1 MRGAARLRGGGVV
14 TTSPAGRYSSTEH
27 FLAHIDEAEYAP
39 APADEEAFE
48 PFEVDE
54 HPEADREPDSEM
66 PAAPRTAVAPWA
78 DSEPDRAEFGE
89 PGEPAWS
96 TSDRGDHATPEDE
109 QYDRDEP
116 EMDYAHGDGYGPD
129 AAYPGGGC
137 DDDPEYGGD
146 YGPIDADGHPTAD
159 LTPFGGEEPGDG
171 DDETPSTPPRF
182 SKPVVIG
189 FLGAVGVV
197 TIGVAAAM
205 VGMQSSSIEP
215 SPSAAPA
222 SSVSAVP
229 APPPPPAA
237 APINDP
243 SQDVLIPFQASSPCP
258 QAGSGSAQNVASD
271 DPTRAWVCMR
281 DSDGQVM
288 TLDLGKPMKVTAI
301 ELTPGWVGTDASG
314 ADQWMQHRVVT
325 RVQWILI
332 NGADRTVVTQD
343 TKNAHGPV
351 PQAMP
356 SNGPDQGVL
365 ASQIQMVILQT
376 SRPPADSPVA
386 GTPTPGADPSNGGG
400 ILPGIL
406 GAPLGGEPSTAPSQD
421 PNFGTPETGSDP
433 VDNTVAISSITIHGH
448 PPL

>member
-1 MRGAARLRGGGVV
+1 MTG
-14 TTSPAGRYSSTEH
+14 PAGRYSSTDH
-27 FLAHIDEAEYAP
+27 FLAHIDEADYAP
-39 APADEEAFE
+39 LPADEEAFE
-48 PFEVDE
+48 PFEVDDD
-54 HPEADREPDSEM
+54 PEADREPNAGT
-66 PAAPRTAVAPWA
+66 AAEPPGAVAPWA
-78 DSEPDRAEFGE
+78 DPEPDRDDLE
-89 PGEPAWS
+89 EPAASMWS
-96 TSDRGDHATPEDE
+96 TGDRGDHLEAAED
-109 QYDRDEP
+109 QRYDVDRP
-116 EMDYAHGDGYGPD
+116 GMDYTHGDGYNPD
-129 AAYPGGGC
+129 ATYPGGGYE
-137 DDDPEYGGD
+137 DDPEYGGD

-159 LTPFGGEEPGDG
+159 LSPFGA
-171 DDETPSTPPRF
+171 DETPDDDDEETSAGTPSTSQRF
-182 SKPVVIG
+182 SKPVAIG
-189 FLGAVGVV
+189 FLGVVGVV
-197 TIGVAAAM
+197 TIGLAAAM
-205 VGMQSSSIEP
+205 VGMQSSSTDP
-215 SPSAAPA
+215 APSAAPA
-222 SSVSAVP
+222 SSVSVAP
-229 APPPPPAA
+229 APPPPAA

-243 SQDVLIPFQASSPCP
+243 SQDVPIPFQASSPCP

-314 ADQWMQHRVVT
+314 ADQWMAHRVVT

-351 PQAMP
+351 MQAMP

-386 GTPTPGADPSNGGG
+386 GSPTPGADPANGGA
-400 ILPGIL
+400 ILPDIL
-406 GAPLGGEPSTAPSQD
+406 GAPVNAGPSAAPSQD

-433 VDNTVAISSITIHGH
+433 VDNTVAISSIKILGH

>member
-1 MRGAARLRGGGVV
+1 M
-14 TTSPAGRYSSTEH
+14 TSPAGRYSSTEH

-39 APADEEAFE
+39 VPADEDAFE
-48 PFEVDE
+48 TFEDDDE
-54 HPEADREPDSEM
+54 PEGDGDADPEMVAEPRS
-66 PAAPRTAVAPWA
+66 AVAPWA
-78 DSEPDRAEFGE
+78 DPE
-89 PGEPAWS
+89 PGRGEFDEPAAPAWS
-96 TSDRGDHATPEDE
+96 PSARDDRATDHG
-109 QYDRDEP
+109 QYDTGES
-116 EMDYAHGDGYGPD
+116 EMDFAHGDGYRPD
-129 AAYPGGGC
+129 DAYPGGSY

-146 YGPIDADGHPTAD
+146 YGPIDADGQPTAA
-159 LTPFGGEEPGDG
+159 LTPFGSDETPGDG
-171 DDETPSTPPRF
+171 DTETSATPPRF

-189 FLGAVGVV
+189 FLGVVGVV
-197 TIGVAAAM
+197 TIGLAAAM
-205 VGMQSSSIEP
+205 VGMQSSSTDP
-215 SPSAAPA
+215 APSADPA
-222 SSVSAVP
+222 ASVSAVP

-243 SQDVLIPFQASSPCP
+243 SQDVPIPFQASSPCP

-386 GTPTPGADPSNGGG
+386 GSPTPGADPTNGGA

-406 GAPLGGEPSTAPSQD
+406 GAPLGGQPSTPPSQD
-421 PNFGTPETGSDP
+421 PNFGTPENGSDP
-433 VDNTVAISSITIHGH
+433 VDNTVAISSIKILGH

>member
-1 MRGAARLRGGGVV
+1 MTSSAGG
-14 TTSPAGRYSSTEH
+14 YSSTEH

-39 APADEEAFE
+39 VPADEEAVE
-48 PFEVDE
+48 PFEADE
-54 HPEADREPDSEM
+54 NLDLDTEPYPETPWAGREPD
-66 PAAPRTAVAPWA
+66 RG
-78 DSEPDRAEFGE
+78 EFGE
-89 PGEPAWS
+89 PGEPARSS
-96 TSDRGDHATPEDE
+96 TDRGDQASPESE
-109 QYDRDEP
+109 QYDTAAP
-116 EMDYAHGDGYGPD
+116 ETDYAHGDGDSPE
-129 AAYPGGGC
+129 AAYPGGGY
-137 DDDPEYGGD
+137 DDEYGGD
-146 YGPIDADGHPTAD
+146 YGPIDADGYPTAD
-159 LTPFGGEEPGDG
+159 LTPFGSDETPGDE
-171 DDETPSTPPRF
+171 DDETPANPPRF

-197 TIGVAAAM
+197 TIGLAAAM
-205 VGMQSSSIEP
+205 VGMQSSSTEP
-215 SPSAAPA
+215 TPAAAPA
-222 SSVSAVP
+222 ASINAVP

-243 SQDVLIPFQASSPCP
+243 SQDVPIAFQASSPCP

-314 ADQWMQHRVVT
+314 ADQWMAHRVVT

-386 GTPTPGADPSNGGG
+386 GTPTPGADASNNGG

-406 GAPLGGEPSTAPSQD
+406 GAPINGSPTAAAGPD
-421 PNFGTPETGSDP
+421 PNFGSTEAGSDP
-433 VDNTVAISSITIHGH
+433 VDNTVAISSIKILGH

>member
-1 MRGAARLRGGGVV
+1 V

-27 FLAHIDEAEYAP
+27 FLAHIDEDDYAP
-39 APADEEAFE
+39 VATDEEAFE

-54 HPEADREPDSEM
+54 HPHPDPEPDPEM
-66 PAAPRTAVAPWA
+66 PAQPRAAVAPWA
-78 DSEPDRAEFGE
+78 DSEQDRGEFDE
-89 PGEPAWS
+89 SCEPAWS
-96 TSDRGDHATPEDE
+96 PSGRGDHATPEEE
-109 QYDRDEP
+109 QYKPGEP
-116 EMDYAHGDGYGPD
+116 GVDYAHGDGYSPD
-129 AAYPGGGC
+129 AGYPDGY
-137 DDDPEYGGD
+137 DEDPEYGGD

-159 LTPFGGEEPGDG
+159 LAPFSDDAEPGEG
-171 DDETPSTPPRF
+171 DDEQPDETPSTPPRF

-189 FLGAVGVV
+189 FLGVVGVV

-205 VGMQSSSIEP
+205 VGMQSSSTELA
-215 SPSAAPA
+215 PSAAPA

-243 SQDVLIPFQASSPCP
+243 SQDVPIPFQASSPCP
-258 QAGSGSAQNVASD
+258 QAGAGSAQNVASD

-386 GTPTPGADPSNGGG
+386 GSPAPGADPNNGGA

-421 PNFGTPETGSDP
+421 PTFGSPETGSDP
-433 VDNTVAISSITIHGH
+433 VDNTVAISSIKILGH

>member
-1 MRGAARLRGGGVV
+1 M
-14 TTSPAGRYSSTEH
+14 TSPAGRYSSTEH

-39 APADEEAFE
+39 VPADDEAFE
-48 PFEVDE
+48 PFEADE
-54 HPEADREPDSEM
+54 HLDLDPEPPVQPR
-66 PAAPRTAVAPWA
+66 AAVPPWA
-78 DSEPDRAEFGE
+78 DSEPDRGEFGE
-89 PGEPAWS
+89 PSEPAWS
-96 TSDRGDHATPEDE
+96 TSDRSDQAAPEAE
-109 QYDRDEP
+109 QYDTDDP
-116 EMDYAHGDGYGPD
+116 EMDYAHGDGYSPD
-129 AAYPGGGC
+129 AAYRGG
-137 DDDPEYGGD
+137 DDDDEYGGD

-159 LTPFGGEEPGDG
+159 LTPFGADETSGDE
-171 DDETPSTPPRF
+171 DDEIASHPPRF

-197 TIGVAAAM
+197 TIGLAAAM
-205 VGMQSSSIEP
+205 VSMQSSSTEP
-215 SPSAAPA
+215 TPSAAPA
-222 SSVSAVP
+222 SSASAVP
-229 APPPPPAA
+229 APPPHPAA

-243 SQDVLIPFQASSPCP
+243 SQDVPIPFQASSPCP

-365 ASQIQMVILQT
+365 ASQVQMVILQT

-386 GTPTPGADPSNGGG
+386 GSTAPGADPSNGG

-406 GAPLGGEPSTAPSQD
+406 GAPLGGEPSAAPSQD

-433 VDNTVAISSITIHGH
+433 VDNTVAISSIKILGH

>member
-1 MRGAARLRGGGVV
+1 M
-14 TTSPAGRYSSTEH
+14 TTPAGRYSSTEH

-39 APADEEAFE
+39 VPADEEAFE
-48 PFEVDE
+48 PFEADE
-54 HPEADREPDSEM
+54 HLEADRDPDPEM
-66 PAAPRTAVAPWA
+66 PAEPRAAVAPWA
-78 DSEPDRAEFGE
+78 DPEPDHGEFDE
-89 PGEPAWS
+89 PGAPVWS
-96 TSDRGDHATPEDE
+96 TGDRGDLAAPEDE
-109 QYDRDEP
+109 QYDIDEP
-116 EMDYAHGDGYGPD
+116 ETDYAPGDGYSPD
-129 AAYPGGGC
+129 NAYPGGSY
-137 DDDPEYGGD
+137 DDDPEPEYGGD

-159 LTPFGGEEPGDG
+159 LTPFDGEDTGDEG
-171 DDETPSTPPRF
+171 DETPSAPARF
-182 SKPVVIG
+182 SKPVVVG
-189 FLGAVGVV
+189 FLGAVGVA

-205 VGMQSSSIEP
+205 IGMQSSSTEP
-215 SPSAAPA
+215 APSAAPA
-222 SSVSAVP
+222 SSVKAVP
-229 APPPPPAA
+229 AAPPPTAA

-243 SQDVLIPFQASSPCP
+243 SQDVPIPFQASSPCP

-314 ADQWMQHRVVT
+314 ADQWMAHRVVT

-386 GTPTPGADPSNGGG
+386 GSPTPGADPANGGG

-406 GAPLGGEPSTAPSQD
+406 GAPLDGAQPSTAPSQD

-433 VDNTVAISSITIHGH
+433 VDNTVAISSIKILGH